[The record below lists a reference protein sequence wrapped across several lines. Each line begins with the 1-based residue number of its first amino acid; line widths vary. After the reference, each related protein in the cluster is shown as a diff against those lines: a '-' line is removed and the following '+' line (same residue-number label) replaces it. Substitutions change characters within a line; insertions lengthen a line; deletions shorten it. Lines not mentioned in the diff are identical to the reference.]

1 MNESIL
7 RDIMENGCIIPFNK
21 DLDRIPLNKLEYVI
35 PALEEFPEYILVMI
49 PRSDAGVY
57 RYFTNYHLST
67 DGFECGV
74 FSPTFIKEWMPC
86 INYELV
92 KSVIISEGRHSPYVG
107 SAAKIIF
114 MTNGSKNIIDHIY
127 RLSEI
132 AHERSGDSVS
142 LKYRAIPTENA
153 DIHAVDAIRRYLRDI
168 VDDYD
173 LPDVHSLYP
182 KFTTTFN
189 PPAYNHMYEKI
200 IKDRCSVDPWLVKNP
215 NMGLSDNYLRGHR
228 LTDSESMDLIFDG
241 DVPHGNYY
249 ITPIDTPYC
258 AADVLATM
266 DAFKYLKM
274 FKENNMVPGIKK
286 VIFNKPCTIVL
297 WEDGTKTIVRTQGKA
312 RFDKEKGLAMCIAKK
327 ALGNKGNYYDEFRKW
342 VK

>member
-49 PRSDAGVY
+49 PRSDDGIERWFSRCQV
-57 RYFTNYHLST
+57 TT
-67 DGFECGV
+67 DGFDFGV
-74 FSPTFIKEWMPC
+74 LDPSFVYEWIPNIRSMR
-86 INYELV
+86 V
-92 KSVIISEGRHSPYVG
+92 KSVTIFGGKSSPYVSG
-107 SAAKIIF
+107 PAKIIF
-114 MTNGSKNIIDHIY
+114 MANGSEYLVNHIY
-127 RLSEI
+127 RLEEFDRSYY
-132 AHERSGDSVS
+132 SGDIS
-142 LKYRAIPTENA
+142 LRYKALSSENA
-153 DIHAVDAIRRYLRDI
+153 DIHAVDAIRRYLRDL

-182 KFTTTFN
+182 KFTATFN
-189 PPAYNHMYEKI
+189 PPAYNHMFEKL
-200 IKDRCSVDPWLVKNP
+200 IKDRCTVDPWLAKNP
-215 NMGLSDNYLRGHR
+215 NMRLPDDCLKGHR

-241 DVPHGNYY
+241 DRPRDKY
-249 ITPIDTPYC
+249 ILPFDKAYC
-258 AADVLATM
+258 RADVLATLE
-266 DAFKYLKM
+266 AFRYYM
-274 FKENNMVPGIKK
+274 AFKENNMVPGIKK

-297 WEDGTKTIVRTQGKA
+297 WEDGTKTMVRTQGKA